1 MKRTFQ
7 PNKSKS
13 KKTHGFFA
21 RKKANSGVIEAR
33 RKKGR
38 KKLTK

>member
-7 PNKSKS
+7 PNNRKKA
-13 KKTHGFFA
+13 KTHGFFA
-21 RKKANSGVIEAR
+21 RKDSDILKSR

-38 KKLTK
+38 KNLINK

>member
-7 PNKSKS
+7 PNNR
-13 KKTHGFFA
+13 KKAKKHGFFS
-21 RKKANSGVIEAR
+21 RVKGKVLNNR

-38 KKLTK
+38 KVLAK